1 MNEKMRAALDKTLD
15 NIAKMSPD
23 EFHLSFFGFTLE
35 QEEAYDEEAFSKDI
49 EYLKGFMVDGVYVFE
64 PKYDNL
70 PEPEMSKLFW
80 NYISKHSRS
89 YEGDNEIWPEY
100 IQELPKFG
108 IRISTI
114 HGQGSVTTVEMF
126 DFKSVEYIAKN
137 GLRLKRESFERQKR
151 EIEELLKGLPNVL
164 DEVEFETTANGEVV
178 NDTGVVLKVYTK
190 KKTVRY
196 LIDSVNNGNI
206 IVFVNNDKHPNDK
219 VTVTKKHYADD
230 DSFGM

>member
-1 MNEKMRAALDKTLD
+1 MNEKMRKSLDAALE
-15 NIAKMSPD
+15 NIKNMSPE
-23 EFHLSFFGFTLE
+23 EFHMSFYGFTKE
-35 QEEAYDEEAFSKDI
+35 QEEAYDEEAFAKDI

-70 PEPEMSKLFW
+70 PEPEISKLFW
-80 NYISKHSRS
+80 NYISKNART
-89 YEGDNEIWPEY
+89 YEGDNEYWSEY
-100 IQELPKFG
+100 IKELPKYG

-114 HGQGSVTTVEMF
+114 HGQGSITTFEMF
-126 DFKSVEYIAKN
+126 DFTSVEYIAKN
-137 GLRLKRESFERQKR
+137 GLRLKRESFERQQNAIK
-151 EIEELLKGLPNVL
+151 ELLKGLPNVL

-206 IVFVNNDKHPNDK
+206 IVFVNNDKYSNDK
-219 VTVTKKHYADD
+219 ITITKKHYDDD